1 MSSNKGRPLKNF
13 CYPVKYK
20 IFPKTHKFP
29 LLTFKS
35 GKFYGKILRYV
46 FFVILT
52 AFGNFLNMTFKDSPK
67 PQLILRVTRLLSK
80 KINVISVVSDYNW
93 GTGLPQLT
101 GHSRKS
107 FSETN

>member
-1 MSSNKGRPLKNF
+1 
-13 CYPVKYK
+13 
-20 IFPKTHKFP
+20 
-29 LLTFKS
+29 
-35 GKFYGKILRYV
+35 
-46 FFVILT
+46 
-52 AFGNFLNMTFKDSPK
+52 MTFKDSPK

-80 KINVISVVSDYNW
+80 KINVISFVSDYNW